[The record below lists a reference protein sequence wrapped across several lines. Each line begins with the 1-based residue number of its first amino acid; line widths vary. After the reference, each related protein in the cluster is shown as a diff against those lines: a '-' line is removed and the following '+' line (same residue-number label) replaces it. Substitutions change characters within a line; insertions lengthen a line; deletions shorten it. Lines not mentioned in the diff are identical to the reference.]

1 VSVETVKNFVWFIK
15 VMVEEKYLED
25 NATIE
30 DSLAILAIMAA

>member
-1 VSVETVKNFVWFIK
+1 VSAETVKNFVWFIK

>member
-1 VSVETVKNFVWFIK
+1 
-15 VMVEEKYLED
+15 MVEEKYLED